1 MVRDI
6 ERVVRKV
13 LEGENSVSETK
24 EEKNLNWLN
33 GVTVQNQ
40 ELGRTDKRLFPQV
53 IYKVMGK
60 EAGIQ
65 RLQEIFF
72 KLIFPMIPIF
82 TYLCPCNLF

>member
-6 ERVVRKV
+6 ERVIRKM

-24 EEKNLNWLN
+24 EGKNLNWVN

-40 ELGRTDKRLFPQV
+40 ELGRTDKRLFPRV
-53 IYKVMGK
+53 IYKVMEK

-65 RLQEIFF
+65 RLQEIF
-72 KLIFPMIPIF
+72 L
-82 TYLCPCNLF
+82 NLYFQ